1 MTELEF
7 QKFIKDKRR
16 KDDYLNYFLSFV
28 FILMGLYFLTKS
40 IREIIAAQTLDSG
53 SKFGLFT
60 VGLIPLSFGL
70 YVLWR
75 IPKYY
80 LTNVIYSTTPT
91 DKKIQIITDYFK
103 DVRVVR
109 QNVVKDLIET
119 EYQNKYLTYIDV
131 TVFVD
136 NEKYLYYATGADL
149 RGTKGVIDFGLQ
161 KRATNRLTRYLNKA
175 CLQH

>member
-1 MTELEF
+1 M
-7 QKFIKDKRR
+7 
-16 KDDYLNYFLSFV
+16 
-28 FILMGLYFLTKS
+28 
-40 IREIIAAQTLDSG
+40 
-53 SKFGLFT
+53 FT

-80 LTNVIYSTTPT
+80 LTNVIYSTTQT
-91 DKKIQIITDYFK
+91 NEKIEIITNYFK
-103 DVRVVR
+103 EVKVVR
-109 QNVVKDLIET
+109 QSVINDLIET
-119 EYQNKYLTYIDV
+119 EYQNKYLTYINV

-136 NEKYLYYATGADL
+136 DDKYLYYATGADL

-161 KRATNRLTRYLNKA
+161 KRATNRLTKYLNKA